1 MYTRQDQQQAV
12 RQTRWRT
19 LIAFVPAAVVFVL
32 AVILFIIGRVNRS
45 ESMWKITAALTVLAG
60 AYAIFFNGVYAKPMR
75 DYRNHINYMLDGRL
89 RETTGYLIDFSENL
103 SERNGVDCH
112 ALMIN
117 VGEKDDREDDR
128 LFYYDVKKLPLSVE
142 MGRKVTIVS
151 NDRMVSAIREAE

>member
-1 MYTRQDQQQAV
+1 MYTRQDQQQAA
-12 RQTRWRT
+12 RQTRQRMLT
-19 LIAFVPAAVVFVL
+19 AFVPAAVILVV
-32 AVILFIIGRVNRS
+32 AVILFIIGRQNRS
-45 ESMWKITAALTVLAG
+45 EDMWKVTAALTVLAG
-60 AYAIFFNGVYAKPMR
+60 AYAIFFYGVYAKPMR

-103 SERNGVDCH
+103 SERNGVECH

-142 MGRKVTIVS
+142 MGKKVTIVS
-151 NDRMVSAIREAE
+151 NDRMVSDIREAE

>member
-1 MYTRQDQQQAV
+1 MYTRQDQQQAA
-12 RQTRWRT
+12 RQTRQRT
-19 LIAFVPAAVVFVL
+19 LIAFVPAAVVFVA
-32 AVILFIIGRVNRS
+32 AVILFIIGRMNRS
-45 ESMWKITAALTVLAG
+45 ESMWMVTAALTVLAG
-60 AYAIFFNGVYAKPMR
+60 AYATFFYGVYAKPMR

-128 LFYYDVKKLPLSVE
+128 LFYYDVKKLPLPIE
-142 MGRKVTIVS
+142 LGKKVTIVS
-151 NDRMVSAIREAE
+151 NDRLVSDIWEVE

>member
-1 MYTRQDQQQAV
+1 MYTRQDQLTAD
-12 RQTRWRT
+12 RQTKQRM
-19 LIAFVPAAVVFVL
+19 LITFIPAAVLLIAALTVFV
-32 AVILFIIGRVNRS
+32 IGRVNRS
-45 ESMWKITAALTVLAG
+45 EEMWKITAALTVLAG
-60 AYAIFFNGVYAKPMR
+60 VYAVFFFGVYAKPMR
-75 DYRNHINYMLDGRL
+75 DYRNHINYMLDGRR

-142 MGRKVTIVS
+142 MGKKVTIVS
-151 NDRMVSAIREAE
+151 NDRMVSDIREAE